1 MFNTRM
7 DLLEKSINKHID
19 RINKEEN
26 TELVEIHL
34 TLYDEEV

>member
-1 MFNTRM
+1 M

-26 TELVEIHL
+26 TELVENHH